1 MKKYVYI
8 ICSFVIGLCLF
19 DSCLKDPDATNE
31 IINGGSPSVTGD
43 SVGVI
48 KANSIEVFSAIT
60 KQNGATATDYG
71 FYLVK
76 TGGSDTIEVPATVVN
91 SGIPL
96 SFKAVISELEANTT
110 YYIQSFAVNS
120 QGRTLGSR
128 LQVKTASGLGYVL
141 TLKPDSIKGT
151 SVITGGYIVE
161 KGEAD
166 IIEQGIIHSRKP
178 DMSPPL
184 DTILATIKADS
195 FAFKVSGLDTMTTY
209 YVMAYVKSRFGIY
222 ASDTVSFTT
231 LNGMPTVGA
240 LTIVDSKFVD
250 ATYQA
255 SILDAGDTP
264 VTSKG
269 VCWAVSPKVPTL
281 SDFVKIN
288 TAPDFSGKIDG
299 LSSGVRY
306 TLRAFATNSFGT
318 SYSEPIDL
326 ATESDMPMVETVEYS
341 AVSGGTARLRGE
353 VKSAGMGTIRTEGFC
368 WATTENPTTMNFVV
382 EIPFE
387 GTGLSEFTGYITG
400 LRGLS
405 TYFVRAF
412 AINTSG
418 LIAYGNQLKI
428 TTPEIFSPAAS
439 FPGGARLPNSSA
451 SFMISNHAYLLG
463 GDKGSEYTNELWAY
477 NVSDRWNQL
486 LSYPG
491 TAQKWQ
497 TAVTIYDIAYVF
509 GGIDHSG
516 NRTNSLYR
524 YLPNTNQWESL
535 SSTGT
540 PDAFHSAVGAA
551 IGSSAYFVGG
561 RRDTIHN
568 EVWAYYAYSSYWI
581 RKPDFPVKQYAGI
594 ALTYN
599 DILYAGFGLT
609 DLAGQT
615 SYRQLMALS
624 GTATAW
630 QPITTLPTEV
640 SKVRTATVYRGSIYL
655 VDNYGTIWQYDI
667 TADRWTKKSTL
678 PSSNMGDNQHC
689 MFVVDDTI
697 YIGLGMSYTSLLKYD
712 PSWDN

>member
-19 DSCLKDPDATNE
+19 DSCLKDPDVTNE
-31 IINGGSPSVTGD
+31 IINGGSPLVTGD
-43 SVGVI
+43 SIGVI

-60 KQNGATATDYG
+60 KQNGATVTDYG

-76 TGGSDTIEVPATVVN
+76 TGASDTIEVPVTVVN
-91 SGIPL
+91 AGIPL
-96 SFKAVISELEANTT
+96 SFKAVIMELEANTT
-110 YYIQSFAVNS
+110 YYIQSFAINN
-120 QGRTLGSR
+120 QGKTLGSR
-128 LQVKTASGLGYVL
+128 LQVKTANGLGSVL

-161 KGEAD
+161 NGEAD
-166 IIEQGIIHSRKP
+166 IIERGVIRSRKS
-178 DMSPPL
+178 DMSSPL
-184 DTILATIKADS
+184 DTILTTLKADS

-209 YVMAYVKSRFGIY
+209 YVMAYVKSRFGMY

-231 LNGMPTVGA
+231 LNGKPAVGP
-240 LTIVDSKFVD
+240 LTLVDSRFVD
-250 ATYQA
+250 ATYQS
-255 SILDAGDTP
+255 SILDTGDTP
-264 VTSKG
+264 ITSKG

-281 SDFVKIN
+281 SDFVRIN
-288 TAPDFSGKIDG
+288 TDPDFSGKIDG

-326 ATESDMPMVETVEYS
+326 ATESDMPVVETLEYS
-341 AVSGGTARLRGE
+341 AVSEGTARLDGY
-353 VKSAGMGTIRTEGFC
+353 VKSTGMGTIRAEGFC
-368 WATTENPTTMNFVV
+368 WSTSKNPTTMNFVV

-387 GTGLSEFTGYITG
+387 GTGLGQFSGFITG

-405 TYFVRAF
+405 TYYVRAF

-418 LIAYGNQLKI
+418 LIAYGEQLVI
-428 TTPEIFSPAAS
+428 TTPAIFTPAAS
-439 FPGGARLPNSSA
+439 FQGGTRMPNSAA
-451 SFMISNHAYLLG
+451 SFMIGNRAYLLG
-463 GDKGSEYTNELWAY
+463 GDKGSEYTNELWTY
-477 NVSDRWNQL
+477 NASDRWNQL

-491 TAQKWQ
+491 AAQKWQ

-509 GGIDHSG
+509 GGIDHNG

-535 SSTGT
+535 PSTRT
-540 PDAFHSAVGAA
+540 PDAFYSAVGTA

-568 EVWAYYAYSSYWI
+568 EVWAYYAYSSDWI

-609 DLAGQT
+609 DPEGQT

-630 QPITTLPTEV
+630 QPKTALPSEIG
-640 SKVRTATVYRGSIYL
+640 KVRTATVYRGSIYL

-667 TADRWTKKSTL
+667 IADQWTRKSTL
-678 PSSNMGDNQHC
+678 PSSNRDDNQHC
-689 MFVVDDTI
+689 MFVIDDII